1 MKNASSTLA
10 LAFILVT
17 GLAIFSAGCGSN
29 PTTSTEESDSLQ
41 TEAQNEE
48 PNEQSTGSKLLVLIP
63 GALEIGIPEGVNE
76 KERKKGTS
84 EDSLFFEV
92 EMGVNPMDLEF
103 GMVKN
108 SDENLS
114 LEQMEEQSLFISDE
128 GKTKEHESGK
138 KYRSQWYALPYVM
151 ERKFRL
157 TTYKDDN
164 DYSTLED
171 DAKANGN
178 AELKENQTLSAFTN
192 RYYIRFITKEAGK
205 PRIFVM
211 VLNLTVGC

>member
-1 MKNASSTLA
+1 MKNAYSTLA
-10 LAFILVT
+10 LAFILIA
-17 GLAIFSAGCGSN
+17 GLAILSAGCGSN
-29 PTTSTEESDSLQ
+29 TTASNQESDSLQ
-41 TEAQNEE
+41 NEAQNEE
-48 PNEQSTGSKLLVLIP
+48 PNEQSAAQKLLVLIP
-63 GALEIGIPEGVNE
+63 GALEIGIPEGVSE
-76 KERKKGTS
+76 TSRKKSPT

-92 EMGVNPMDLEF
+92 EMGINPMDLEF
-103 GMVKN
+103 GMIKN

-128 GKTKEHESGK
+128 GKTYEHESGK

-171 DAKANGN
+171 DAKGN
-178 AELKENQTLSAFTN
+178 AELKENQTLSAYTN

-205 PRIFVM
+205 PRVFVM
-211 VLNLTVGC
+211 VLSLTVGC